1 MSKAQNLL
9 AGICDQTARRCIVGT
24 RSKPAETPEARIA
37 LMVSGACRKRIAMSM
52 ANVPKPTSRIPPSE
66 LLVKSSTKVR
76 RARGL
81 CLIDSGTKIQV
92 KNTTNDL
99 KRIRDRI
106 NKPCFIEKGK
116 VCWILLFEH

>member
-1 MSKAQNLL
+1 
-9 AGICDQTARRCIVGT
+9 
-24 RSKPAETPEARIA
+24 
-37 LMVSGACRKRIAMSM
+37 MVSGACRKRIAMSM

-99 KRIRDRI
+99 KGSE
-106 NKPCFIEKGK
+106 IELISLVSLKK
-116 VCWILLFEH
+116 VRFVGF